1 MLRDD
6 DEKLHNSYIFMT
18 LLTSSFCSQT
28 TWEVIQASR
37 RAHVSL
43 AINKIDEV
51 PVDVVCGV
59 FYCEYMEKVDDGE
72 VDDKKCLHDNKNPFK
87 ALSRLFF
94 YFVSSLFHMNARKLL
109 WGSYQNKKLGN
120 SDMFMN
126 ESGDLIERPLLYLKI
141 CFRVELW
148 NHEKEIKS
156 NEVCH
161 KLITI

>member
-1 MLRDD
+1 MYDCFVSTPTVFPILKHSRGEIFCFSKCVYTMLKDD
-6 DEKLHNSYIFMT
+6 DEKLHNSNIFMT

-59 FYCEYMEKVDDGE
+59 FYCEYMEKVDDGD

-87 ALSRLFF
+87 ALSVTFF
-94 YFVSSLFHMNARKLL
+94 YTLLLGFFTWVARDCCEEDVRTK
-109 WGSYQNKKLGN
+109 N
-120 SDMFMN
+120 
-126 ESGDLIERPLLYLKI
+126 
-141 CFRVELW
+141 
-148 NHEKEIKS
+148 
-156 NEVCH
+156 
-161 KLITI
+161 